1 MRQIEDWIEN
11 KKHDRREYSLIMTK
25 YRKLY
30 DEIMEQVPF
39 FIRVNMI
46 YVDSSELKRFFL
58 SLVQ

>member
-1 MRQIEDWIEN
+1 M
-11 KKHDRREYSLIMTK
+11 SK

-30 DEIMEQVPF
+30 DEVMEEVPF

-58 SLVQ
+58 NVIQ